1 MIEDNRINGF
11 SFYVC
16 SKDQAQKFEW
26 RSEKRNDDPQA
37 DYLYADIVNIDQF
50 KPIGEVEYFFY
61 GKVPKLPYEELQE
74 IVERFHLAE
83 WNGET
88 YSDSSEQE
96 EKSVR
101 LLIEYQSGES
111 IMASGDSLPDG
122 YEAAEDA
129 IISLLWDYIQ
139 ENREQFVVWK

>member
-1 MIEDNRINGF
+1 M
-11 SFYVC
+11 
-16 SKDQAQKFEW
+16 
-26 RSEKRNDDPQA
+26 
-37 DYLYADIVNIDQF
+37 YADIVNIDQF

-88 YSDSSEQE
+88 YPTSSEQE
-96 EKSVR
+96 EKSFR

-111 IMASGDSLPDG
+111 IMASGDSLPMDMRRRKMRSSHFSG
-122 YEAAEDA
+122 
-129 IISLLWDYIQ
+129 IIFRRIVNNL
-139 ENREQFVVWK
+139 